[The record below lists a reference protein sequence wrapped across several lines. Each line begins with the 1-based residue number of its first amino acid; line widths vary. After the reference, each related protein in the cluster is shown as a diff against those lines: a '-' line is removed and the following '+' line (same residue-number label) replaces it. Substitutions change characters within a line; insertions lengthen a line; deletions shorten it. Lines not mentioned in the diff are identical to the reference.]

1 MRTVVSDSIEYA
13 VQPQDAHQDRELLAK
28 GFPGG
33 VFWIKHGVPY
43 VVFPDWDYAERWGA
57 GPVREVHPY
66 WPVLGGAR
74 ISDTEFRAK
83 VREIRGI

>member
-1 MRTVVSDSIEYA
+1 MIIATR
-13 VQPQDAHQDRELLAK
+13 HLLLRGKHRDIDIPVRIHAPEK
-28 GFPGG
+28 AE
-33 VFWIKHGVPY
+33 VDWICRFEIGWPEGK
-43 VVFPDWDYAERWGA
+43 AERWGA

-66 WPVLGGAR
+66 WPVLGGTR